1 MGGMCDIRIA
11 RSLKGGRALSIKT
24 RHGGKAPRNRGAM
37 GDACRAIRQGGG
49 DAFWRSRMSHATGP
63 GGPPV
68 KPGSRTPTGKRSG
81 PFAGVQQG
89 SDNRRRAD
97 AHGGADKRLA
107 ANGTRGIARFRLRR
121 CRFGSGGACVLRRFF
136 DLAHD
141 LLVYAT
147 FWRQREE
154 GGLVEARNLS
164 LPCNEKAGGGQG
176 FCPRLARK
184 A

>member
-1 MGGMCDIRIA
+1 MGGMCDVRIA

-24 RHGGKAPRNRGAM
+24 RHGSRAPRGDGVRGALARRS
-37 GDACRAIRQGGG
+37 GRAKICLPAPALGRALGLGGL
-49 DAFWRSRMSHATGP
+49 
-63 GGPPV
+63 PV
-68 KPGSRTPTGKRSG
+68 KPGSRNSKGKKSG
-81 PFAGVQQG
+81 PFAGVKQG

-107 ANGTRGIARFRLRR
+107 TDGTRGIARFRLRR
-121 CRFGSGGACVLRRFF
+121 CRFGSGGACVLRSFF

-147 FWRQREE
+147 FWQQREE

-164 LPCNEKAGGGQG
+164 LPCNERAGGGQG